1 MTQACGTDS
10 DEADIGRRFGGIA
23 RLYGAAGAQRL
34 QAARIAVVGLGGVG
48 SWTAEALARSAV
60 GGITL
65 IDMDHVSESNTNRQL
80 HALDGAYG
88 MAKVTAMAGR
98 IAAINPR
105 CAVAVVDDFATPAN
119 AAALVA
125 GHDVVIDCA
134 DDVPAK
140 AALIAAARAAGVM
153 IVTCGAAGGR
163 IDPLRIAQGDLA
175 RIAGD
180 PLLARVRHRLRHEH
194 GFPRDNGRAAP
205 KFGVAAVYSDEPVRR
220 PGVLD
225 TGTQRVAVAGDLSCA
240 GFGSAVAVTATMG
253 FVAASIAL
261 NRLALPVD
269 SSGEQPA
276 RTAARPLRATPSAA

>member
-1 MTQACGTDS
+1 MTRACAASDS
-10 DEADIGRRFGGIA
+10 EADVERRFGGIA

-34 QAARIAVVGLGGVG
+34 RTARIAVVGLGGVG
-48 SWTAEALARSAV
+48 SWAAEALARSAV
-60 GGITL
+60 GSVTL

-88 MAKVTAMAGR
+88 MSKVTAMAER

-105 CAVAVVDDFATPAN
+105 CAVAVVDDFATPDN

-140 AALIAAARAAGVM
+140 AALIAAARAALVG

-180 PLLARVRHRLRHEH
+180 PLLARVRHRLRREH
-194 GFPRDNGRAAP
+194 GFPREGGRAAP
-205 KFGVAAVYSDEPVRR
+205 KFGVTAVYSDEPVRR
-220 PGVLD
+220 PGAAD
-225 TGTQRVAVAGDLSCA
+225 TGTSRAEIAGDLSCA

-253 FVAASIAL
+253 FVAASVAL
-261 NRLALPVD
+261 NRLALVD
-269 SSGEQPA
+269 EQTSRA
-276 RTAARPLRATPSAA
+276 SARPAA

>member
-1 MTQACGTDS
+1 MTRACAASDS
-10 DEADIGRRFGGIA
+10 EADVERRFGGIA

-34 QAARIAVVGLGGVG
+34 RAARIAVVGLGGVG
-48 SWTAEALARSAV
+48 SWAAEALARSAV
-60 GGITL
+60 GSVTL

-88 MAKVTAMAGR
+88 MSKVTAMAER

-105 CAVAVVDDFATPAN
+105 CAVAVVDDFATPDN

-140 AALIAAARAAGVM
+140 AALIAAARAAQVG

-180 PLLARVRHRLRHEH
+180 PLLARVRHRLRREH
-194 GFPRDNGRAAP
+194 GFPREGGRAAP
-205 KFGVAAVYSDEPVRR
+205 KFGVTAVYSDEPVRR
-220 PGVLD
+220 PDAAD
-225 TGTQRVAVAGDLSCA
+225 TGTPRAEIAGDLSCA

-253 FVAASIAL
+253 FVAASVAL
-261 NRLALPVD
+261 NRLALVD
-269 SSGEQPA
+269 EQTSRA
-276 RTAARPLRATPSAA
+276 SARPAA

>member
-1 MTQACGTDS
+1 MTEACAANGS
-10 DEADIGRRFGGIA
+10 DADIERRFGGVA

-34 QAARIAVVGLGGVG
+34 QAARVAVVGLGGVG
-48 SWTAEALARSAV
+48 SWAAEALARSAV
-60 GGITL
+60 GSITL
-65 IDMDHVSESNTNRQL
+65 VDMDHVSESNTNRQL

-88 MAKVTAMAGR
+88 KAKVTAMAER

-105 CAVAVVDDFATPAN
+105 CAVAVVDDFATPDN

-140 AALIAAARAAGVM
+140 AALIDAARAAQVA

-180 PLLARVRHRLRHEH
+180 PLLARVRHRLRREH
-194 GFPRDNGRAAP
+194 GFPRDGGRAAP
-205 KFGVAAVYSDEPVRR
+205 KFGVTAVYSDEPVRR
-220 PGVLD
+220 PTVTD
-225 TGTQRVAVAGDLSCA
+225 TGTPPAQVAGDLSCA

-253 FVAASIAL
+253 FVAASVAL
-261 NRLALPVD
+261 NRLAL
-269 SSGEQPA
+269 SE
-276 RTAARPLRATPSAA
+276 LRHPQVGTRSLRDAPSAA

>member
-1 MTQACGTDS
+1 MTAACAANGD
-10 DEADIGRRFGGIA
+10 DADIERRFGGIA
-23 RLYGAAGAQRL
+23 RLYGAEGAQRL

-60 GGITL
+60 GSITL
-65 IDMDHVSESNTNRQL
+65 VDMDHVSESNTNRQL

-105 CAVAVVDDFATPAN
+105 CSVAVVDDFATPAN

-140 AALIAAARAAGVM
+140 AALIDAARAAQVA

-180 PLLARVRHRLRHEH
+180 PLLARVRHRLRREH
-194 GFPRDNGRAAP
+194 GFPREGGRVTP
-205 KFGVAAVYSDEPVRR
+205 KFGVTAVYSDEPVRR
-220 PGVLD
+220 PAGAEA
-225 TGTQRVAVAGDLSCA
+225 GTRNAGVAGDLSCA

-253 FVAASIAL
+253 FVAASVAL
-261 NRLALPVD
+261 NRLAL
-269 SSGEQPA
+269 SGV
-276 RTAARPLRATPSAA
+276 LRDASSAA